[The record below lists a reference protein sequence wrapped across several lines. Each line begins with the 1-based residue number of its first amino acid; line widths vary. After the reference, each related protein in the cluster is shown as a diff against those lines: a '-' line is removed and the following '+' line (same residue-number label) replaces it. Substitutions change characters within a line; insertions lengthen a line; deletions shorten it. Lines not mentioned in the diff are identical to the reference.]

1 MPEPIVRPRLNPTA
15 RLRLDRRTGRYL
27 LLCPEAG
34 LDLNETG
41 CDILRRC
48 TGEQTTDDIIQ
59 ALADTH
65 AGAAPAQIAR
75 DVRAFVRT
83 LADRGLI
90 QDAG

>member
-1 MPEPIVRPRLNPTA
+1 MPDTIVRPRLNPVA
-15 RLRLDRRTGRYL
+15 RLRLDRRTGRQL
-27 LLCPEAG
+27 LLYPEAG
-34 LDLNETG
+34 LDLNDTG

-48 TGEQTTDDIIQ
+48 TGEQTTDDIIR
-59 ALADTH
+59 ALTDSH
-65 AGAAPAQIAR
+65 AGASPDEIAR